1 MERIG
6 KEREDE
12 GSVKEGGRILLFP
25 HYSPTP
31 PLLCSPDYAVAE
43 GVEHISIACMVQA
56 LQTQTFDEQSSSL
69 LILSKNTQHGV

>member
-1 MERIG
+1 MERRR

-12 GSVKEGGRILLFP
+12 GSVKEGGRILLFH

-43 GVEHISIACMVQA
+43 DVEHISIACMVPA
-56 LQTQTFDEQSSSL
+56 LQTQTFDDQSFSL
-69 LILSKNTQHGV
+69 LILSRNTQREV